1 MKYRKLGHTDIDVS
15 LICLGTMTWGQQ
27 NDESEAHRQ
36 LSFALER
43 GVNFIDTAEMYPIP
57 PKAKTAHRTEE
68 YIGTWL
74 TKRDRD
80 DVVLATKVVG
90 RSTME
95 WFRPENQTPK
105 ATREQIRFAVEGS
118 LRRLKTDYIDLYQ
131 LHWPDRP
138 TNFFGKL
145 GYKHEEDPTATP
157 MLETLKALAELVEEE
172 KIRYIGISNET
183 PWGVMKYLQLAE
195 RHGLPRIVSVQ
206 NPYSL
211 LNRSFEVGG
220 AEIAIREKVGL
231 LAYSPLGFGMLTGK
245 YDGGARPEH
254 ARLTLFESYDRYTND
269 RALTAA
275 EKYNALA
282 RESGLTPT
290 QMALAWIN
298 SRPFVTSNII
308 GATNLEQLKE
318 NIASIDVELDSTLV
332 EEIEAIHDQFTYPAP

>member
-27 NDESEAHRQ
+27 NDECEAHRQ
-36 LSFALER
+36 LSYALDR

-57 PKAKTAHRTEE
+57 PKAKTAHRAEE

-74 TKRDRD
+74 KKQDRD
-80 DVVLATKVVG
+80 EVVLATKVVG
-90 RSTME
+90 RSDMD
-95 WFRPENQTPK
+95 WFRPDNKTPK
-105 ATREQIRFAVEGS
+105 ATREQIRFAVDGS
-118 LRRLKTDYIDLYQ
+118 LRRLQTDYIDLYQ

-145 GYKHEEDPTATP
+145 GYTHKEDPTATP

-183 PWGVMKYLQLAE
+183 PWGIMKYLQLAE
-195 RHGLPRIVSVQ
+195 RHGLPRLVSVQ

-211 LNRSFEVGG
+211 LNRSFEVGA
-220 AEIAIREKVGL
+220 AEVAIREKVGL

-245 YDGGARPEH
+245 YDGGTRPEN

-282 RESGLTPT
+282 KEAGMSPAT
-290 QMALAWIN
+290 MALAWIN
-298 SRPFVTSNII
+298 SRPFVTANII

-318 NIASIDVELDSTLV
+318 NIDSIDVTLDDDLV
-332 EEIEAIHDQFTYPAP
+332 EKIESIHDQFTYPAP